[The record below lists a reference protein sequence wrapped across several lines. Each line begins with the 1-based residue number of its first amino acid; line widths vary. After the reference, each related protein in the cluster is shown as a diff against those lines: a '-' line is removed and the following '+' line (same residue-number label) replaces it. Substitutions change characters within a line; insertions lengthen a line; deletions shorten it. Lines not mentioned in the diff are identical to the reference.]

1 MIIKKEGGFNL
12 SKDWSYARMAHN
24 VAVAGGP
31 DKWLEALNKVA
42 FNNGVTYAKKTTT
55 VPLLATGACFGMGFI
70 IICQKI
76 HTHIK
81 MKKQKQLITEKE
93 EINVDTI
100 DEIKPN
106 NTDK

>member
-42 FNNGVTYAKKTTT
+42 FNNGVTYAKKQQQFLFWQQGH
-55 VPLLATGACFGMGFI
+55 VLAWDLLSFA
-70 IICQKI
+70 
-76 HTHIK
+76 
-81 MKKQKQLITEKE
+81 KKSTRTLR
-93 EINVDTI
+93 
-100 DEIKPN
+100 
-106 NTDK
+106 